1 MLEAGFK
8 HLTHKFDSG
17 NLLLKQKDA
26 YPYEYM
32 YIFERFSGKRYQIKK
47 IFIGLWKMKQLIINE
62 KLVGHIND
70 EEYLTC
76 IEIWNRFNMKNMVDY
91 HDHYLKKVCYY

>member
-32 YIFERFSGKRYQIKK
+32 YIFERFSGKTLPDKK
-47 IFIGLWKMKQLIINE
+47 NFYRPLK
-62 KLVGHIND
+62 D
-70 EEYLTC
+70 ETT
-76 IEIWNRFNMKNMVDY
+76 NNKR
-91 HDHYLKKVCYY
+91 KVSRSHK